1 MDFDSM
7 SIKDLRTYAKEH
19 GIKLQSATK
28 KADIL
33 DIVKTNAQ
41 AGIEEDYDEL
51 LASAENEGQAVMTS
65 PNEERRQQK
74 EDDIIAERL
83 MKQEVDEQRPKGNDL
98 SVCLY
103 SEKKYSSTH
112 LGKLDIGYNI
122 VKKDLAKIWIRL
134 PDVRL
139 ADKEEL
145 ARAQAAGVKPG
156 QRVGKKGRRM

>member
-74 EDDIIAERL
+74 EEEIIAERL
-83 MKQEVDEQRPKGNDL
+83 MKQEVDDQKPKANDL

>member
-28 KADIL
+28 KAAIL

-51 LASAENEGQAVMTS
+51 LAAAENEGQAVMTS
-65 PNEERRQQK
+65 PNEERRQEK
-74 EDDIIAERL
+74 EEAIIAERL
-83 MKQEVDEQRPKGNDL
+83 MSQEVDAQKPKANDL

-112 LGKLDIGYNI
+112 LVKLDIGYNI
-122 VKKDLAKIWIRL
+122 VKKDLAKVWIRL

-139 ADKEEL
+139 ADREEL
-145 ARAQAAGVKPG
+145 ARAQAAGIKPG
-156 QRVGKKGRRM
+156 QKVGKKGRRM

>member
-83 MKQEVDEQRPKGNDL
+83 MKQEVDDQKPKANDL